1 MGIVLEAKGL
11 TKSYQ
16 SGKQKIKVFK
26 NIDAVFEEGL
36 FYAITGRSGSGKSTL
51 LHILSGLE
59 KPDTGSILMK
69 GKKLESYCSQ
79 EMAEFRRRH
88 MGFIFQQFNLLEEY
102 DVKTNICMPLK
113 LDCKRED
120 SIFFKEITEHLGIDK
135 ILKKYPDELSGGEQQ
150 RVSIARSL
158 IAKPEILFA
167 DEPTG
172 NLDKKTADETL
183 ELLLECS
190 YRYGQTLILVTH
202 DMEIA
207 ERADDILKI
216 EDGRICQTQFQR
228 YIFPSR
234 KSGRERRKLLP
245 FSGRFLAESV
255 P

>member
-16 SGKQKIKVFK
+16 SGKQKIEVLK
-26 NIDAVFEEGL
+26 NIDAAFENGI
-36 FYAITGRSGSGKSTL
+36 FYAITGRSGSGKSTF

-59 KPDTGSILMK
+59 KPDTGSIMMS
-69 GKKLESYCSQ
+69 GKKLENYKSQ

-88 MGFIFQQFNLLEEY
+88 MGFVFQQFNLLEEY

-113 LDCKRED
+113 LDHKKED
-120 SIFFKEITEHLGIDK
+120 SVFLKEITEHLGIEK

-150 RVSIARSL
+150 RVAIARSL

-183 ELLLECS
+183 ELLLECA

-207 ERADDILKI
+207 ERADYVLKI
-216 EDGRICQTQFQR
+216 EGGRICET
-228 YIFPSR
+228 
-234 KSGRERRKLLP
+234 
-245 FSGRFLAESV
+245 
-255 P
+255 

>member
-16 SGKQKIKVFK
+16 SGKQKIKVLK
-26 NIDAVFEEGL
+26 NIDVVFEEGL
-36 FYAITGRSGSGKSTL
+36 FYAITGRSGSGKSTF

-59 KPDTGSILMK
+59 MPDTGSILMK

-113 LDCKRED
+113 LDRKRED

-150 RVSIARSL
+150 RVAIARSL

-207 ERADDILKI
+207 ERADEILKI
-216 EDGRICQTQFQR
+216 EDGRICETQFQ
-228 YIFPSR
+228 
-234 KSGRERRKLLP
+234 
-245 FSGRFLAESV
+245 
-255 P
+255 

>member
-16 SGKQKIKVFK
+16 SGKQKIEVLK
-26 NIDAVFEEGL
+26 NIDAAFENGI
-36 FYAITGRSGSGKSTL
+36 FYAITGRSGSGKSTF

-59 KPDTGSILMK
+59 KPDTGSIMMN
-69 GKKLESYCSQ
+69 GKKLENYKSQ

-88 MGFIFQQFNLLEEY
+88 MGFAFQQFNLLEEY

-113 LDCKRED
+113 LDHKKED
-120 SIFFKEITEHLGIDK
+120 SVFLNEITEHLGIEK

-150 RVSIARSL
+150 RVAIARSL

-183 ELLLECS
+183 ELLLECA

-207 ERADDILKI
+207 ERADYVLKI
-216 EDGRICQTQFQR
+216 EGGRICET
-228 YIFPSR
+228 
-234 KSGRERRKLLP
+234 
-245 FSGRFLAESV
+245 
-255 P
+255 

>member
-1 MGIVLEAKGL
+1 MGIVLEAKEL

-16 SGKQKIKVFK
+16 SGKQKIEVLK
-26 NIDAVFEEGL
+26 NIDAAFENGI
-36 FYAITGRSGSGKSTL
+36 FYAITGRSGSGKSTF

-59 KPDTGSILMK
+59 KPDTGSIVMN
-69 GKKLESYCSQ
+69 GKKLENYKSQ
-79 EMAEFRRRH
+79 EIAEFRRRH
-88 MGFIFQQFNLLEEY
+88 MGFVFQQFNLLEEY

-113 LDCKRED
+113 LDHKKED
-120 SIFFKEITEHLGIDK
+120 SVFLKEITEHLGIEK

-150 RVSIARSL
+150 RVAIARSL

-183 ELLLECS
+183 ELLLECA

-207 ERADDILKI
+207 ERADYVLKI
-216 EDGRICQTQFQR
+216 EGGRICET
-228 YIFPSR
+228 
-234 KSGRERRKLLP
+234 
-245 FSGRFLAESV
+245 
-255 P
+255 

>member
-16 SGKQKIKVFK
+16 SGKQKIKVLK

-113 LDCKRED
+113 LDRKRED
-120 SIFFKEITEHLGIDK
+120 SNFFKEITEHLGIDK

-150 RVSIARSL
+150 RVAIARSL

-172 NLDKKTADETL
+172 NLDKKTAEETL

-207 ERADDILKI
+207 ERADEILKI
-216 EDGRICQTQFQR
+216 EDGRICETQFQ
-228 YIFPSR
+228 
-234 KSGRERRKLLP
+234 
-245 FSGRFLAESV
+245 
-255 P
+255 

>member
-16 SGKQKIKVFK
+16 SGKQKIKVLK

-113 LDCKRED
+113 LDRKREG

-150 RVSIARSL
+150 RVAIARSL

-207 ERADDILKI
+207 ERADKILKI
-216 EDGRICQTQFQR
+216 EDGRICETQFQ
-228 YIFPSR
+228 
-234 KSGRERRKLLP
+234 
-245 FSGRFLAESV
+245 
-255 P
+255 

>member
-16 SGKQKIKVFK
+16 SGKQKIEVLK
-26 NIDAVFEEGL
+26 NIDAAFENGI
-36 FYAITGRSGSGKSTL
+36 FYAITGRSGSGKSTF

-59 KPDTGSILMK
+59 KPDTGSILMN
-69 GKKLESYCSQ
+69 GKKLENYKSQ

-88 MGFIFQQFNLLEEY
+88 MGFVFQQFNLLEEY

-113 LDCKRED
+113 LDHKKED
-120 SIFFKEITEHLGIDK
+120 SVFLKEITEHLGIEK

-150 RVSIARSL
+150 RVAIARSL

-183 ELLLECS
+183 ELLLECA

-207 ERADDILKI
+207 ERADYVLKI
-216 EDGRICQTQFQR
+216 EGGRICETRFQ
-228 YIFPSR
+228 
-234 KSGRERRKLLP
+234 
-245 FSGRFLAESV
+245 
-255 P
+255 

>member
-16 SGKQKIKVFK
+16 SGKQKIEVLK
-26 NIDAVFEEGL
+26 NIDAAFENGI
-36 FYAITGRSGSGKSTL
+36 FYAITGRSGSGKSTF

-59 KPDTGSILMK
+59 KPDTGSILMN
-69 GKKLESYCSQ
+69 GKKLENYKSQ
-79 EMAEFRRRH
+79 EIAEFRRRH
-88 MGFIFQQFNLLEEY
+88 MGFVFQQFNLLEEY

-113 LDCKRED
+113 LDHKKED
-120 SIFFKEITEHLGIDK
+120 SVFLKEITEHLGIEK

-150 RVSIARSL
+150 RVAIARSL

-183 ELLLECS
+183 ELLLECA

-207 ERADDILKI
+207 ERADYVLKI
-216 EDGRICQTQFQR
+216 EGGRVCETRFQ
-228 YIFPSR
+228 
-234 KSGRERRKLLP
+234 
-245 FSGRFLAESV
+245 
-255 P
+255 

>member
-16 SGKQKIKVFK
+16 SGKQKIEVLK
-26 NIDAVFEEGL
+26 NIDAAFENGI
-36 FYAITGRSGSGKSTL
+36 FYAITGRSGSGKSTF

-59 KPDTGSILMK
+59 KPDTGSIMMN
-69 GKKLESYCSQ
+69 GKKLENYKSQ

-88 MGFIFQQFNLLEEY
+88 MGFVFQQFNLLEEY

-113 LDCKRED
+113 LDHKKED
-120 SIFFKEITEHLGIDK
+120 SVFLKEITEHLGIEK

-150 RVSIARSL
+150 RVAIARSL

-183 ELLLECS
+183 ELLLECA

-207 ERADDILKI
+207 ERADYVLKI
-216 EDGRICQTQFQR
+216 EGGRICET
-228 YIFPSR
+228 
-234 KSGRERRKLLP
+234 
-245 FSGRFLAESV
+245 
-255 P
+255 

>member
-16 SGKQKIKVFK
+16 SGKQKIEVLK
-26 NIDAVFEEGL
+26 NIDAAFENGI
-36 FYAITGRSGSGKSTL
+36 FYAITGRSGSGKSTF

-59 KPDTGSILMK
+59 KPDTGSIVMN
-69 GKKLESYCSQ
+69 GKKLENYKSQ

-88 MGFIFQQFNLLEEY
+88 MGFVFQQFNLLEEY
-102 DVKTNICMPLK
+102 DVKTNICMPFK
-113 LDCKRED
+113 LDHKKED
-120 SIFFKEITEHLGIDK
+120 SVFLKEITEHLGIEK

-150 RVSIARSL
+150 RVAIARSL

-183 ELLLECS
+183 ELLLECA

-207 ERADDILKI
+207 ERADYVLKI
-216 EDGRICQTQFQR
+216 EGGRICETRFQ
-228 YIFPSR
+228 
-234 KSGRERRKLLP
+234 
-245 FSGRFLAESV
+245 
-255 P
+255 

>member
-1 MGIVLEAKGL
+1 MGIVLEAKEL

-16 SGKQKIKVFK
+16 SGKQKIEVLK
-26 NIDAVFEEGL
+26 NIDAAFENGI
-36 FYAITGRSGSGKSTL
+36 FYAITGRSGSGKSTF

-59 KPDTGSILMK
+59 KPDTGSIMMN
-69 GKKLESYCSQ
+69 GKKLENYKSQ

-88 MGFIFQQFNLLEEY
+88 MGFVFQQFNLLEEY

-113 LDCKRED
+113 LDHKKED
-120 SIFFKEITEHLGIDK
+120 SVFLKEITEHLGIEK

-150 RVSIARSL
+150 RVAIARSL

-183 ELLLECS
+183 ELLLECA

-207 ERADDILKI
+207 ERADYVLKI
-216 EDGRICQTQFQR
+216 EGGRVCETRFQ
-228 YIFPSR
+228 
-234 KSGRERRKLLP
+234 
-245 FSGRFLAESV
+245 
-255 P
+255 

>member
-16 SGKQKIKVFK
+16 SGKQKIEVLK
-26 NIDAVFEEGL
+26 NIDAAFENGI
-36 FYAITGRSGSGKSTL
+36 FYAITGRSGSGKSTF

-59 KPDTGSILMK
+59 KPDTGSIVMN
-69 GKKLESYCSQ
+69 GKKLENYKSQ

-88 MGFIFQQFNLLEEY
+88 MGFVFQQFNLLEEY

-113 LDCKRED
+113 LDHKKED
-120 SIFFKEITEHLGIDK
+120 SVFLKEITEHLGIEK

-150 RVSIARSL
+150 RVAIARSL

-183 ELLLECS
+183 ELLLECA

-207 ERADDILKI
+207 ERADYVLKI
-216 EDGRICQTQFQR
+216 EGGRICETRFQ
-228 YIFPSR
+228 
-234 KSGRERRKLLP
+234 
-245 FSGRFLAESV
+245 
-255 P
+255 

>member
-1 MGIVLEAKGL
+1 MGIVLEAKEL

-16 SGKQKIKVFK
+16 SGKQKIEVLK
-26 NIDAVFEEGL
+26 NIDAAFENGI
-36 FYAITGRSGSGKSTL
+36 FYAITGRSGSGKSTF

-59 KPDTGSILMK
+59 KPDTGSIMMN
-69 GKKLESYCSQ
+69 GKKLENYKSQ
-79 EMAEFRRRH
+79 EIAEFRRRH
-88 MGFIFQQFNLLEEY
+88 MGFVFQQFNLLEEY

-113 LDCKRED
+113 LDHKKED
-120 SIFFKEITEHLGIDK
+120 SVFLKEITEHLGIEK

-150 RVSIARSL
+150 RVAIARSL

-183 ELLLECS
+183 ELLLECA

-207 ERADDILKI
+207 ERADYVLKI
-216 EDGRICQTQFQR
+216 EGGRVCETRFQ
-228 YIFPSR
+228 
-234 KSGRERRKLLP
+234 
-245 FSGRFLAESV
+245 
-255 P
+255 

>member
-16 SGKQKIKVFK
+16 SGKQKIKVLK

-102 DVKTNICMPLK
+102 DV
-113 LDCKRED
+113 
-120 SIFFKEITEHLGIDK
+120 
-135 ILKKYPDELSGGEQQ
+135 
-150 RVSIARSL
+150 
-158 IAKPEILFA
+158 
-167 DEPTG
+167 
-172 NLDKKTADETL
+172 
-183 ELLLECS
+183 
-190 YRYGQTLILVTH
+190 
-202 DMEIA
+202 
-207 ERADDILKI
+207 
-216 EDGRICQTQFQR
+216 
-228 YIFPSR
+228 
-234 KSGRERRKLLP
+234 
-245 FSGRFLAESV
+245 
-255 P
+255 

>member
-1 MGIVLEAKGL
+1 MGIVLEAKEL

-16 SGKQKIKVFK
+16 SGKQKIEVLK
-26 NIDAVFEEGL
+26 NIDAAFENGI
-36 FYAITGRSGSGKSTL
+36 FYAITGRSGSGKSTF

-59 KPDTGSILMK
+59 KPDTGSILMN
-69 GKKLESYCSQ
+69 GKKLENYKSQ
-79 EMAEFRRRH
+79 EIAEFRRRH
-88 MGFIFQQFNLLEEY
+88 MGFVFQQFNLLEEY

-113 LDCKRED
+113 LDHKKED
-120 SIFFKEITEHLGIDK
+120 SVFLKEITEHLGIEK

-150 RVSIARSL
+150 RVAIARSL

-183 ELLLECS
+183 ELLLECA

-207 ERADDILKI
+207 ERADYVLKI
-216 EDGRICQTQFQR
+216 EGGRVCETRFQ
-228 YIFPSR
+228 
-234 KSGRERRKLLP
+234 
-245 FSGRFLAESV
+245 
-255 P
+255 